1 MLGSWQASSMA
12 NQVLPWYQR
21 LVARHLARRERLFLN
36 HATHRSL
43 EGFAQRHL
51 KQSGFDLG
59 LPYLPDHLVERLDP
73 DQGGSRVILFAF
85 TRWTLEVLDQALMRQ
100 GKLVSND
107 ELQHNHCRLIAA
119 ITDAPERIEV
129 MGDALETLGLT
140 EGLPIAGIPLLAG
153 LTSVEAHNAMT
164 WIMARAHDQLSEANQ
179 TNLVREAQQ
188 RRLQLAG
195 MLLMMNA
202 VDQKLPDFAFKTI
215 KKQVNNLRVSRSGKA
230 RLDSWLHHLP
240 HAQEVMDL
248 ADGLPPYELIRA
260 GLVAAAIDGHQS
272 EAELTTISALATAG
286 GMHETQLDQLGAE
299 IAQRLFMQHKLVE
312 RLWSSD
318 RRQAFNR
325 SELAAQL
332 RINSERVI
340 NELKETGDS
349 LNLLRKSAMGNT
361 LSQEEWGTLR
371 STLSDL
377 GRTVPALAIFAMPG
391 GALLLPAAAKAL
403 PFDLRPSSFRESHL
417 APSWFGELAD
427 AETLF
432 LDEPTRQVKDV
443 SSEDS

>member
-1 MLGSWQASSMA
+1 MA

-21 LVARHLARRERLFLN
+21 LVARHLARRERLFADQPAN
-36 HATHRSL
+36 DERD
-43 EGFAQRHL
+43 GFAHRQL

-59 LPYLPDHLVERLDP
+59 LPYLPDHLIERLDP

-85 TRWTLEVLDQALMRQ
+85 TRWTLEVLDQALIRG
-100 GKLVSND
+100 GKLVSDD
-107 ELQHNHCRLIAA
+107 ELQQEHCRLIAA
-119 ITDAPERIEV
+119 LTDSSDRVEV

-140 EGLPIAGIPLLAG
+140 QGLPIAGLPLLAG
-153 LTSVEAHNAMT
+153 LTSVEAYNAMT
-164 WIMARAHDQLSEANQ
+164 WIMARVNDQLSEENQ
-179 TNLVREAQQ
+179 ASLAREARQ

-202 VDQKLPDFAFKTI
+202 VDKQLPDFAFKTI
-215 KKQVNNLRVSRSGKA
+215 KKQLNNLRVSRSGKA
-230 RLDSWLHHLP
+230 RLDSWLYHLP
-240 HAQEVMDL
+240 NAQEIMDL
-248 ADGLPPYELIRA
+248 ADGLPPLELIRA

-272 EAELTTISALATAG
+272 EAELTTLSALATAG
-286 GMHETQLDQLGAE
+286 GMQEEQLDQLGAQV
-299 IAQRLFMQHKLVE
+299 AQRLFMQHKLVE
-312 RLWSSD
+312 RLWTSD
-318 RRQAFNR
+318 RRQALNR
-325 SELAAQL
+325 SHLAAQL

-349 LNLLRKSAMGNT
+349 LNLLRKSAMGKS
-361 LSQEEWGTLR
+361 LSHEEWGTLR

-432 LDEPTRQVKDV
+432 LDEPTHEVKDV
-443 SSEDS
+443 SSEDE